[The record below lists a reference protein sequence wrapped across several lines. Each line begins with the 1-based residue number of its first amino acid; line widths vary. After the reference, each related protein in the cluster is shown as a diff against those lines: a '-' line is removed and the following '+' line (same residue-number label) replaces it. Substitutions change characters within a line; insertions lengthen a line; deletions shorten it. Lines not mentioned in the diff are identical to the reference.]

1 MNHATIFQLYKLLEQ
16 VDELNKYYDEQ
27 LPEKDIRIIHFKM
40 FQSQV
45 NTSYIDLKI
54 NFFFSENNNEQFLNL
69 FSKNTDIAID
79 NAKKYVDNLTQN
91 TNQILIET
99 ILFQTELVFRY
110 YYSLIKDI
118 TPGEEKNINKI
129 IATLFDD
136 SENNWKKEECKLLIL
151 LWSLRNTIHTGGI
164 YFKNKEGRKIE
175 YKNKEYVFEYGKSTK
190 FLTNNFSIQL
200 ISDLLKALKLLFE
213 SDKIKDLGY
222 IEHPCYYALL

>member
-1 MNHATIFQLYKLLEQ
+1 MNHAAIFQLYKLLEQ